1 MEKPSPSLGIGRSFS
16 ALSSGLSRR
25 SAKTYVIFTPFTGSF
40 AASSDFSGVA
50 AVGGFLSAGDLG
62 SEGLGDAAGGAFSSL
77 GAFGTSTGFF
87 LLAAGGVLAAG
98 GMGGGVALLLSGTF
112 GGSVGFLP
120 SAAGAGLVSVTLGG
134 SAGFLAS
141 TTGMALASGALGDSA
156 GFLPSATDATLL
168 SGALGGSAAVL
179 LCPGGIPDP
188 AGVPHPGEAEAHA
201 LYMACANLIFP
212 GWVSEHT
219 VLYGVILAVLLLV
232 TVLRWAA
239 PWLMEYMED
248 RRIKGQ
254 IAAQAHMARELG
266 YQDDQFGFVV
276 EDGSV
281 KIKFEE

>member
-1 MEKPSPSLGIGRSFS
+1 MRRTLALSLVLTLSLGLLPGCGPDIQAQELTAQPVSVQPAGSPAVDQALTSFGLS
-16 ALSSGLSRR
+16 LLQSAREAESGPVLLSPLSAALALSMAANGADGDTLAQFETVLGGGVTLDELNAACAQLLSD
-25 SAKTYVIFTPFTGSF
+25 Y
-40 AASSDFSGVA
+40 
-50 AVGGFLSAGDLG
+50 GDLG
-62 SEGLGDAAGGAFSSL
+62 GSTECLIANSLWTDPEGMIREDFIGKCRGIFDAQVFSQE
-77 GAFGTSTGFF
+77 
-87 LLAAGGVLAAG
+87 
-98 GMGGGVALLLSGTF
+98 LSAP
-112 GGSVGFLP
+112 SVVP
-120 SAAGAGLVSVTLGG
+120 
-134 SAGFLAS
+134 
-141 TTGMALASGALGDSA
+141 
-156 GFLPSATDATLL
+156 
-168 SGALGGSAAVL
+168 AV
-179 LCPGGIPDP
+179 
-188 AGVPHPGEAEAHA
+188 
-201 LYMACANLIFP
+201 N